1 VFDDSRIIRVNYRD
15 LVTSWLKTMGLI
27 QSHLGIE
34 PLELPMAYEKR
45 RRERMKDLI
54 VNYHNVRRHY
64 SRHPVLARHFKTAE

>member
-1 VFDDSRIIRVNYRD
+1 
-15 LVTSWLKTMGLI
+15 MGLI